1 MQVSMCG
8 KLLKIGSDSS
18 CTAQTAELQSKS
30 GLSPVFTVKRLCC
43 GVGIQ
48 LKMKKF
54 DIYGDLK

>member
-18 CTAQTAELQSKS
+18 CTAQTAELQAKS

-54 DIYGDLK
+54 DIY